1 MEKPETWEEGNRFP
15 FFRAPVLPAHV
26 VGKEICQLLLFVLKQ
41 RARGRGVAFF
51 FGLKIYVKC
60 IPEVV
65 LGGDRVVGNHR

>member
-1 MEKPETWEEGNRFP
+1 MEKPETWKEGNRFP

-41 RARGRGVAFF
+41 RVRGRGVGERVLLF

-65 LGGDRVVGNHR
+65 PGGD